1 MNIEFTKEEFEKLLD
16 LVYAGN
22 LMVNGLRS
30 YEERI
35 TEYSDLEQKIFKLTE
50 EAGLKNVIEYDEE
63 FKEYMPTREYEEG
76 AINEY
81 IDAYDDKVFWE
92 ELVVRLARRDALNE
106 LGDINPDMSKS
117 ELNQKQLDLEEF
129 YEDEVTYH
137 GLSRMKIV
145 PLPIASVDK

>member
-1 MNIEFTKEEFEKLLD
+1 MNIEFTKEEFATLLD

-22 LMVNGLRS
+22 IMVNGLRS

-35 TEYSDLEQKIFKLTE
+35 TPYSELEQKIFALTKE
-50 EAGLKNVIEYDEE
+50 IGLEDTVIYDEE
-63 FKEYMPTREYEEG
+63 FKEYMPTRTYEEG

-106 LGDINPDMSKS
+106 LGDINPDMSKG

-129 YEDEVTYH
+129 YEEEVEYH
-137 GLSRMKIV
+137 GLSRLKIV
-145 PLPIASVDK
+145 EQPMASVDK